1 MESLVLAPLAA
12 NISAAA
18 FLSFRPLMSRVCGSL
33 SELMISVTF
42 SVTRKR
48 RFSSS
53 RLVTLAKT
61 VWPSWK
67 TSAVSLKNRLAIA
80 WGRGGE
86 GWGVERRESSGL
98 KLPGSDLMIWFCVRL
113 VFLL

>member
-1 MESLVLAPLAA
+1 MQSLVVVPRVA
-12 NISAAA
+12 NISTAA

-33 SELMISVTF
+33 SRHMTSVIF

-53 RLVTLAKT
+53 RFVTLART

-67 TSAVSLKNRLAIA
+67 TSAVLLMNRSDIA
-80 WGRGGE
+80 
-86 GWGVERRESSGL
+86 
-98 KLPGSDLMIWFCVRL
+98 
-113 VFLL
+113 

>member
-1 MESLVLAPLAA
+1 MDSLALAPLAA

-18 FLSFRPLMSRVCGSL
+18 FLSFRPLMSLVCGSL
-33 SELMISVTF
+33 SGLMTSVIF

-67 TSAVSLKNRLAIA
+67 TSAVLPMNRSAIA
-80 WGRGGE
+80 
-86 GWGVERRESSGL
+86 
-98 KLPGSDLMIWFCVRL
+98 
-113 VFLL
+113 